1 MRFMCA
7 PARYAT
13 EGHDKLHATGVRMLV
28 VCLGFAG
35 AAAVSCRLVETLQT
49 LFFDLS
55 SVKRSLI
62 LSAAGNLC
70 PAVCCAQSSSIAL
83 SGERNTLRSAG
94 SIAGRFVIPEAVS
107 CMPLPFWRSSCPVGR
122 RRQLRQHPAYR
133 ATDATSG
140 RRAHRRGTANQEL
153 SILEMKDLSKDS
165 VTWLEVGDEAD
176 GQRIDNFLLKVAKGV
191 PKSHIYR
198 ILRSGEVRVN
208 KGRVSAEYRLQL
220 GDTLRVPPIR
230 TAERPSQAAVPA
242 RDFDIAYED
251 EALIVVDKPAGT
263 AVHGGSGVSF
273 GVIEQLRRAR
283 PLAKFLEL
291 AHRLDR
297 ETSGLLVVA
306 KKRMALTRLHD
317 MFRDG
322 GINKRYLALVK
333 GRWRN
338 ELQHVRLPL
347 HKFLTAEGERR
358 VSVDADGKTAH
369 SIVRLVARWENFSLV
384 EVELKTGR
392 THQIRVHLAHLGF
405 PIAGDDKYGDFALNK
420 VLQKAGLGR
429 MFLHAAKL
437 ALPHPLSGAP
447 IELQSALPSELSAF
461 IRQLE
466 RNEKREYGQ
475 AL

>member
-1 MRFMCA
+1 
-7 PARYAT
+7 
-13 EGHDKLHATGVRMLV
+13 
-28 VCLGFAG
+28 
-35 AAAVSCRLVETLQT
+35 
-49 LFFDLS
+49 
-55 SVKRSLI
+55 
-62 LSAAGNLC
+62 
-70 PAVCCAQSSSIAL
+70 
-83 SGERNTLRSAG
+83 
-94 SIAGRFVIPEAVS
+94 
-107 CMPLPFWRSSCPVGR
+107 
-122 RRQLRQHPAYR
+122 
-133 ATDATSG
+133 
-140 RRAHRRGTANQEL
+140 
-153 SILEMKDLSKDS
+153 MKDLSKDS
-165 VTWLEVGDEAD
+165 VTWLEVGEESE
-176 GQRIDNFLLKVAKGV
+176 GQRIDNFLLKIAKGV

-208 KGRVSAEYRLQL
+208 KGRVPAEYRLQL
-220 GDTLRVPPIR
+220 GDRLRVPPIR

-242 RDFDIAYED
+242 RDFEIAFED
-251 EALIVVDKPAGT
+251 EAFIVIDKPSGV

-283 PLAKFLEL
+283 PQAKLLEL

-306 KKRMALTRLHD
+306 KKRVALTKLHD

-347 HKFLTAEGERR
+347 HKYLTAEGERR
-358 VSVDADGKTAH
+358 VSVDAEGKAAH

-392 THQIRVHLAHLGF
+392 THQIRVHLSHLGF
-405 PIAGDDKYGDFALNK
+405 PIAGDDKYGDFPLNK
-420 VLQKAGLGR
+420 ALQKAGLGR

-437 ALPHPLSGAP
+437 ALPHPLSNEP
-447 IELQSALPSELSAF
+447 LVLESPLPPDLRSF
-461 IRQLE
+461 IDQLE
-466 RNEKREYGQ
+466 KNEKREYGQ